1 MDAQFNNSRFARV
14 CLARCYLRQTAGM
27 LAALALLAGAG
38 APRAL
43 GQKVKVQFIPSPT
56 PSAAQTTAA
65 ANPLAPRPMDSNNN
79 GLGPVVGSPGYF
91 FGTAIVN
98 STATQQQVTVAF
110 QTFSDLA
117 SYVPT
122 VSLQYG
128 KSYSA
133 GTVNCTQYANPSY
146 PATSG
151 SYPYL
156 ETCTVVITFTPL
168 YPGGHKDAIF
178 VLGTDGKTEVGGE
191 FLYGIGL
198 APQLMIQPGVTT
210 PLPQLP
216 DGAYDYSYGYT
227 TDDAGTFY
235 LWANDND
242 FYTSK
247 GGGALALLASNVGRG
262 YSLSID
268 GAGNLFDMGN
278 SNSGYEYEPPLGGSY
293 PISLCWTTGGN
304 ANNNPVIV
312 PYTVCFNNPVVVAA
326 GNLGTYY
333 DADGGGEYY
342 ENNSQYSHGLITQ
355 AYGTQ
360 YPVTSPAPPPENA
373 GIFPPGGDAP
383 LPYPLDSGAYSPGT
397 MLVDQYENLFFLD
410 GNRGMAVWCGWGSG
424 VGLSSSITGSTN
436 GCAGWGTN
444 MVSLNQISNGGNM
457 GTDAADTLYVGQ
469 SYNGNI
475 ALWMYS
481 AANNYASPLT
491 YIGVNGYAG
500 STAVAPDG
508 TIYVGAATNNTV
520 DIIDRSQG
528 LIDFGSNNGQTSNP
542 YTMALYN
549 GGNQPLTVSSIAI
562 SGTGY
567 TMQPTTTNGC
577 TNGIVIAV
585 GTICQLQVASTPPH
599 PGIVT
604 AAITITSN
612 SLNNPSA
619 TQTVSLTGYTSGI
632 YVTASPN
639 PLDIGFVA
647 PGQTSTTPVTLVNT
661 SAGSNSVGYGSTVF
675 INSPLVSSNPAF
687 TASLGTCSSPLA
699 SGAAGC
705 QLQVTF
711 NPASAQNYSGTIS
724 WTESILG
731 SPGISQQLSVA
742 VTATGINPV
751 ITLPPAP
758 ETIHITDQLSL
769 VPSTQ
774 LPINEAIH
782 ITDQLSLVSS
792 TQLPI
797 NEAIQ
802 VTDQLLLASS
812 TLLPINEAIHVTDQL
827 SLVSSTLLPINE
839 TVHIT
844 DTPAE
849 VQGYPTSTLLSGNA
863 TVVPAGG
870 TLGLTATVKGSGSTS
885 TPTGSVRFLEDGA
898 SLGEDNL
905 SSGTATFTTP
915 ALAAGSHVFQAM
927 YEGTSQF
934 AGSSS
939 ANLTVPATTL
949 NVLTVTAKS
958 FSRSF
963 GVSSPTFGYTVTG
976 YVNGDTGAILSGQPA
991 ISTTATP
998 NSLAG
1003 VYPIAISVG
1012 TLTAPARYALNF
1024 LPGTLAVNND
1034 APQTITFAP
1043 IPSIPRVV
1051 VQQLTLT
1058 AHSSSGLP
1066 ITYTVTSGSAA
1077 VSGSILHLTGTGS
1090 VTVSASQNG
1099 NSTFAPAVPVSRS
1112 FTVTP

>member
-1 MDAQFNNSRFARV
+1 
-14 CLARCYLRQTAGM
+14 
-27 LAALALLAGAG
+27 
-38 APRAL
+38 
-43 GQKVKVQFIPSPT
+43 
-56 PSAAQTTAA
+56 
-65 ANPLAPRPMDSNNN
+65 
-79 GLGPVVGSPGYF
+79 
-91 FGTAIVN
+91 
-98 STATQQQVTVAF
+98 
-110 QTFSDLA
+110 
-117 SYVPT
+117 
-122 VSLQYG
+122 
-128 KSYSA
+128 
-133 GTVNCTQYANPSY
+133 
-146 PATSG
+146 
-151 SYPYL
+151 
-156 ETCTVVITFTPL
+156 
-168 YPGGHKDAIF
+168 
-178 VLGTDGKTEVGGE
+178 
-191 FLYGIGL
+191 
-198 APQLMIQPGVTT
+198 
-210 PLPQLP
+210 
-216 DGAYDYSYGYT
+216 
-227 TDDAGTFY
+227 
-235 LWANDND
+235 
-242 FYTSK
+242 
-247 GGGALALLASNVGRG
+247 
-262 YSLSID
+262 
-268 GAGNLFDMGN
+268 
-278 SNSGYEYEPPLGGSY
+278 
-293 PISLCWTTGGN
+293 
-304 ANNNPVIV
+304 
-312 PYTVCFNNPVVVAA
+312 
-326 GNLGTYY
+326 
-333 DADGGGEYY
+333 
-342 ENNSQYSHGLITQ
+342 
-355 AYGTQ
+355 
-360 YPVTSPAPPPENA
+360 
-373 GIFPPGGDAP
+373 
-383 LPYPLDSGAYSPGT
+383 
-397 MLVDQYENLFFLD
+397 
-410 GNRGMAVWCGWGSG
+410 
-424 VGLSSSITGSTN
+424 
-436 GCAGWGTN
+436 
-444 MVSLNQISNGGNM
+444 
-457 GTDAADTLYVGQ
+457 
-469 SYNGNI
+469 
-475 ALWMYS
+475 
-481 AANNYASPLT
+481 
-491 YIGVNGYAG
+491 
-500 STAVAPDG
+500 
-508 TIYVGAATNNTV
+508 
-520 DIIDRSQG
+520 
-528 LIDFGSNNGQTSNP
+528 
-542 YTMALYN
+542 
-549 GGNQPLTVSSIAI
+549 
-562 SGTGY
+562 
-567 TMQPTTTNGC
+567 
-577 TNGIVIAV
+577 VIAV

-769 VPSTQ
+769 VPSTL
-774 LPINEAIH
+774 LPIDEAIH

-802 VTDQLLLASS
+802 VTDQLLLVSS